1 MDDKAENFLAKRRKG
16 SEWRWAAYFY
26 SGLSNRLFMSD
37 TSPSTFD
44 KARTGLWTSLQ
55 KHLTTVYAAEAAFV
69 KAVAFAGGTFPFA
82 ASVASAEQL
91 QEYGQ
96 RRRALRDLFT
106 DETTQLDTLT
116 KAIRVKGYAED
127 EKKQLYLLLLGYMD
141 IAASVFERLLTQVP
155 APLPKDEELEEATA
169 KFARVQKFARLNIK
183 GIAGLL

>member
-1 MDDKAENFLAKRRKG
+1 M
-16 SEWRWAAYFY
+16 SE
-26 SGLSNRLFMSD
+26 
-37 TSPSTFD
+37 TIPSIFD
-44 KARTGLWTSLQ
+44 KARMGLWTSLQ
-55 KHLTTVYAAEAAFV
+55 KHLATVYAAEAAFV
-69 KAVAFAGGTFPFA
+69 GAVAFAEGTFPFA
-82 ASVASAEQL
+82 ASAASADQL

-155 APLPKDEELEEATA
+155 TPLPKDEELEEATA

>member
-1 MDDKAENFLAKRRKG
+1 M
-16 SEWRWAAYFY
+16 SE
-26 SGLSNRLFMSD
+26 
-37 TSPSTFD
+37 TIPSIFD
-44 KARTGLWTSLQ
+44 KARMGLWTSLQ
-55 KHLTTVYAAEAAFV
+55 KHLVTVYAAEAAFV
-69 KAVAFAGGTFPFA
+69 GAVAFAEGTFPFA
-82 ASVASAEQL
+82 TSAASADQL

-155 APLPKDEELEEATA
+155 TPLPKDEELEEATA